1 MRYYRYAVGALLCV
15 AFATRPAVAQDP
27 FVYFAGN
34 PANAWFTVGGD
45 CSALTLTA
53 NYLFFISGDVTGSG
67 LPARWTALPFQICA
81 PMTFDSIVYMPGL
94 TTGFPNLYIWIT
106 GSQTGADGRP
116 EPNLGNILYFGNFG
130 AYPGDPPQTGDVQ
143 IPTYYGG
150 STTFTFLRTT
160 PLNQSIT
167 LGSGLYFAIIVAD
180 EDIANAGPFD
190 SYTALA
196 MGAPGGPKLYYSPR
210 GLGSASS
217 GGVLAPAS
225 WQRFRYNNITGFPV
239 GRILNPLLEFRAN
252 DPFAGTSPWNTG
264 TEWKDYHGPALYN
277 GVLGFRNSQAQ
288 PGKVTGTASLAD
300 LSGTAPGANVEV
312 IFYLPGTKQRV
323 ARFSMPA
330 PTTPGTFTID
340 TPEIA
345 AGTYDVVVRP
355 IYGDITLFINCP
367 TDLNVVDVALSPNR
381 HWLGVR
387 IPNVN
392 VSGTVDLGAIS
403 LPNGDAN
410 GDQVVDDADL
420 LEVLFAFGGD
430 VSQDPAAA
438 TADLNQDGTV
448 DDADLLIVL
457 FNFGAQGE
465 DGDETC
471 N

>member
-34 PANAWFTVGGD
+34 PANAWFTVGGT
-45 CSALTLTA
+45 CEAPTLTA
-53 NYLFFISGDVTGSG
+53 NYLFFISGDVTSAN

-94 TTGFPNLYIWIT
+94 TTGAPNLYIWIT
-106 GSQTGADGRP
+106 GSRTGADGRP
-116 EPNLGNILYFGNFG
+116 EPDLGNILFFGNFG
-130 AYPGDPPQTGDVQ
+130 LYPGDPPQPGDVQ

-150 STTFTFLRTT
+150 STNFTYLRTT

-167 LGSGLYFAIIVAD
+167 LGSGLYFAIIVGD
-180 EDIANAGPFD
+180 EDLSAAGPFD
-190 SYTALA
+190 SYIALA
-196 MGAPGGPKLYYSPR
+196 MGAPGGPKLYYTPR
-210 GLGSASS
+210 GLGSNPV
-217 GGVLAPAS
+217 GGVIQPAS
-225 WQRFRYNNITGFPV
+225 WQRFRYNPATFPCE
-239 GRILNPLLEFRAN
+239 RILNPLLDGRAN
-252 DPFAGTSPWNTG
+252 DPFGG
-264 TEWKDYHGPALYN
+264 QHGPALYQ
-277 GVLGFRNSQAQ
+277 GVLGFRNSAAT
-288 PGKVTGTASLAD
+288 PGKVTGTASFGD
-300 LSGTAPGANVEV
+300 LNGTAPAATVEV
-312 IFYLPGTKQRV
+312 IFYLPNTKQRV

-330 PTTPGTFTID
+330 PNTPGTFTID
-340 TPEIA
+340 TPNVA

-355 IYGDITLFINCP
+355 IYSSITVSINCP
-367 TDLNVVDVALSPNR
+367 TNLCVTGFTIPPDR

-392 VSGTVDLGAIS
+392 VSGTVDLGSIT

-410 GDQVVDDADL
+410 GDLVVDDADL
-420 LEVLFAFGGD
+420 LVVLFEFGGNN
-430 VSQDPAAA
+430 AA
-438 TADLNQDGTV
+438 ADLNQDGTV

-457 FNFGAQGE
+457 FNFGIQGE